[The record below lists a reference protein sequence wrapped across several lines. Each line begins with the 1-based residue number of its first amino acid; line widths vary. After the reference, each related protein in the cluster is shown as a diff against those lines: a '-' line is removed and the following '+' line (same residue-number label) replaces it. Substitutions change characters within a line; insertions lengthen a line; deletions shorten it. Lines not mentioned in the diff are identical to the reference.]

1 MLCLALSRG
10 AQERPRCPSRSR
22 PEPYAGE
29 HGVDV
34 SWRAVCVHRGHQDGP
49 AGIRCRGKE
58 QREGKRSGILSLQTG
73 RGFPCNSYSQ
83 HSSLQHGWRGLNGRA
98 PPHPWL

>member
-58 QREGKRSGILSLQTG
+58 QREGNDQAFSPCRQAGD
-73 RGFPCNSYSQ
+73 FPATATVNT
-83 HSSLQHGWRGLNGRA
+83 A
-98 PPHPWL
+98 PCSMGGED